1 MLKKWLAGFGVI
13 TTLMATTSMA
23 SKTGET
29 NVESTTVKV
38 GSCICF
44 PKGGYLEDDDG
55 NAVHISSGEQIH
67 IVWMN
72 DGKYRAYV
80 PKANMVLYYTAEPT
94 NPGEEIKVVDEEGG
108 LILGDLNRDS
118 QVDVFDLVLMRRIMV
133 EGTGDTHL
141 YYMSDFNG
149 DNTVSI
155 ADLVKFQKWLLGCC

>member
-1 MLKKWLAGFGVI
+1 MLKKWLAGCAVV
-13 TTLMATTSMA
+13 TALMATTTSMA
-23 SKTGET
+23 SQAEET
-29 NVESTTVKV
+29 KGDVKV

-55 NAVHISSGEQIH
+55 NPVHISSGEIIH

-94 NPGEEIKVVDEEGG
+94 NPEIEVVDEAGG

-118 QVDVFDLVLMRRIMV
+118 QVDAFDLVLMRKIMI

-141 YYMSDFNG
+141 YHMCDFNG
-149 DNTVSI
+149 DNLVSI
-155 ADLVKFQKWLLGCC
+155 ADLVVFNKWLLGYC